1 MAKSRKHHRGSK
13 KGSKKNLFRNIKKTT
28 QKVLPVVNSGL
39 KTVGKSVRIVA
50 EKSVPVV
57 EKGIS
62 GVYGALATGFD
73 LGVKGVGKI
82 MKNKHTKTHKR
93 RR

>member
-1 MAKSRKHHRGSK
+1 MAKSRKHHRRSK

-28 QKVLPVVNSGL
+28 QKVIPVVNSGL
-39 KTVGKSVRIVA
+39 KTVGKSVKVAA
-50 EKSVPVV
+50 EKSAPIV

-73 LGVKGVGKI
+73 LGVKGMGKM
-82 MKNKHTKTHKR
+82 MKSKQTKR